1 MRYVLDTSVIL
12 SGKNIPLSVDM
23 YISPG
28 VLDEIKEGGRWYR
41 KLQLMLAA
49 GLKVVTPPGIIKGD
63 VEKHAK
69 KTGDY
74 LRLSSTDMEI
84 IALALH
90 LDATILTDDY
100 SIQNLAKEMDIE
112 YQGISQEEIK
122 EGYTWIYR
130 CKKCGQVYKK
140 EIEECHR
147 CGGEIRT
154 VRYG

>member
-1 MRYVLDTSVIL
+1 MKYVLDTSVIL
-12 SGKNIPLSVDM
+12 SGKNIPLSVDL
-23 YISPG
+23 YVPPG

-49 GLKVVTPPGIIKGD
+49 GLKVVNPPGAIMSE
-63 VEKHAK
+63 VEKQAK

-74 LRLSSTDMEI
+74 LRLSSTDVEV
-84 IALALH
+84 IALAVH
-90 LDATILTDDY
+90 LGAKILTDDY
-100 SIQNLAKEMDIE
+100 SIQNLAKKMKID
-112 YQGISQEEIK
+112 YGGISQDEIK

-140 EIEECHR
+140 ELKECHR
-147 CGGEIRT
+147 CGGEVRT